1 MSVATSQA
9 QLVLDLSPEQRDLF
23 SWAASNQ
30 GLTLEE
36 FAIALL
42 EAASEDAIRGNH
54 DAAVRISPRAYRQL
68 LEALDNPP
76 EPNENLRAAFERYR
90 KLVGE

>member
-1 MSVATSQA
+1 MSVATGQA
-9 QLVLDLSPEQRDLF
+9 HLVLDLSDEQRELF
-23 SWAASNQ
+23 SWAASKQ

-42 EAASEDAIRGNH
+42 EAAAEDMIRG
-54 DAAVRISPRAYRQL
+54 DDSATVRISSRAYRQL
-68 LEALDNPP
+68 LEALDSPP

>member
-1 MSVATSQA
+1 MSVATSHA
-9 QLVLDLSPEQRDLF
+9 QLVLDLSPEQSDLF
-23 SWAASNQ
+23 SWAASTQ
-30 GLTLEE
+30 GMTLEE

-42 EAASEDAIRGNH
+42 EAAAEDMVRGN
-54 DAAVRISPRAYRQL
+54 DNATVLVSPRAYRQL

-90 KLVGE
+90 QLVGE